1 MSSTTALVP
10 YPFEGHRIRVSTDQ
24 HGEAWFA
31 AADVAIALGQHPT
44 ARALASLREE
54 EHCLHSQEGPG
65 SEGLTFALISERGL
79 LRILL
84 RSDSLTAWKMRR
96 WLTHELLPAIQRSLR
111 HATPEGGSTIE
122 AIRRETAAAVLREAN
137 EIIELTGVSHSQ
149 ALLSAL
155 ERIQTSGAS
164 PEAALQGSYSL
175 PRHASPEQ
183 GKQPE
188 HSQRPQR
195 PHAQPV
201 PAPRPAVL
209 WLTADQV
216 ADRLDRTLRGTN
228 QRLAA
233 TGLQIRNDE
242 DDWQLTEAGR
252 DWGIALPLCS
262 RGERRQQILWDPVVV
277 TLLEGEA

>member
-10 YPFEGHRIRVSTDQ
+10 YPFDGHRIRVSTDE

-31 AADVAIALGQHPT
+31 AADVAVALGQHPI

-54 EHCLHSQEGPG
+54 EHCLHSQEGPDG
-65 SEGLTFALISERGL
+65 EGCTMALISEDGL
-79 LRILL
+79 FRLL
-84 RSDSLTAWKMRR
+84 LKSGSPTARRMRR
-96 WLTHELLPAIQRSLR
+96 WLTHDLLPAIQRSHI
-111 HATPEGGSTIE
+111 HAAPGASTFD
-122 AIRRETAAAVLREAN
+122 AVRRETATTVLREAD
-137 EIIELTGVSHSQ
+137 EIIELTGVSHAQ

-155 ERIQTSGAS
+155 ERIQANGATR
-164 PEAALQGSYSL
+164 EAALQGACRL

-183 GKQPE
+183 GGQLQRSPRPDSRPLP
-188 HSQRPQR
+188 SQRP
-195 PHAQPV
+195 
-201 PAPRPAVL
+201 AVA

-233 TGLQIRNDE
+233 SGLQVRNDE

-262 RGERRQQILWDPVVV
+262 RGERRQRILWDPAVL
-277 TLLEGEA
+277 TLLQGEG

>member
-10 YPFEGHRIRVSTDQ
+10 YPFEGHRIRVSTDE

-31 AADVAIALGQHPT
+31 AADVAVALGQHPI

-65 SEGLTFALISERGL
+65 GEGCTVALISEDGL
-79 LRILL
+79 FRLL
-84 RSDSLTAWKMRR
+84 LKSESPTARRMRR
-96 WLTHELLPAIQRSLR
+96 WLTHDLLPAIQRSHI
-111 HATPEGGSTIE
+111 HAAPQQGKPVE
-122 AIRRETAAAVLREAN
+122 AIRRQTAASVLREAD
-137 EIIELTGVSHSQ
+137 EIIELTGVSHAQ
-149 ALLSAL
+149 ALLNAL
-155 ERIQTSGAS
+155 ERIQTNGAAN
-164 PEAALQGSYSL
+164 EAALQGACSL
-175 PRHASPEQ
+175 PRHANPKQGEQ
-183 GKQPE
+183 LDR
-188 HSQRPQR
+188 SQR

-201 PAPRPAVL
+201 PALRPAVA

-216 ADRLDRTLRGTN
+216 AGRLDRTLRGTN

-262 RGERRQQILWDPVVV
+262 HGERRQRILWDPAVV
-277 TLLEGEA
+277 TLLEGEG

>member
-10 YPFEGHRIRVSTDQ
+10 YPFEWHHIRVSTDE

-31 AADVAIALGQHPT
+31 AVDVAIALGQHPIS
-44 ARALASLREE
+44 RALNSLPEE
-54 EHCLHSQEGPG
+54 DHCLHSQEGPG
-65 SEGLTFALISERGL
+65 SEGCTFALISERGL

-96 WLTHELLPAIQRSLR
+96 WLTHEVLPAIQRSLR

-122 AIRRETAAAVLREAN
+122 AIRRQTAAEVLRKAE
-137 EIIELTGVSHSQ
+137 EIIDLTGVSHAQ

-155 ERIQTSGAS
+155 ERIQTNGAAT
-164 PEAALQGSYSL
+164 EEALQGACCL

-183 GKQPE
+183 GGQLE
-188 HSQRPQR
+188 RSQR

-201 PAPRPAVL
+201 PAPRPAIA

-216 ADRLDRTLRGTN
+216 AERLHCTLRGTN
-228 QRLAA
+228 QRLAD
-233 TGLQIRNDE
+233 TGLQVRNDE
-242 DDWQLTEAGR
+242 DDWQITEAGR
-252 DWGIALPLCS
+252 DWGVALPLCS
-262 RGERRQQILWDPVVV
+262 GGERRQRILWDPAVM
-277 TLLEGEA
+277 TLLEGEHR